1 MGSNAKSMELVNE
14 MPITE
19 DMLIMI
25 GGTSISEEQIKALR
39 LLCVEQFSDVIK

>member
-1 MGSNAKSMELVNE
+1 MDRQAAKELRKAMTQEIMGSNAKSMELVNE

-25 GGTSISEEQIKALR
+25 GGTSISEE
-39 LLCVEQFSDVIK
+39 